1 MDRWLPIEQGGHNR
15 PEYALV
21 LPRTDW
27 MAVRPV
33 THTCLCHT
41 YGFSEHVGVVV
52 LQNLCEL
59 NVLPE
64 SFEPL
69 STCSHVNACVACRGL
84 PHRNGTGG
92 RTRPVWLYRHYLVL
106 TLLDYQVKTF
116 YEEYHEGILKLCAII
131 DTQDRKSV
139 V

>member
-69 STCSHVNACVACRGL
+69 S
-84 PHRNGTGG
+84 G

-131 DTQDRKSV
+131 DTHVNTRNISR
-139 V
+139 